1 MTNAESMMKSESVAH
16 ASSVPGSA
24 ALLDLFSANG
34 AYQPSLGQ
42 RPREVEPSRAQALK
56 ARFIQRWY
64 LGQAESRFQRW
75 VLLYSRS
82 WGVAPGYHET
92 APLALS
98 SDYQL
103 IVPKGSRMLRHYAC
117 HETIPCGRGD
127 RTTCLRSP
135 SFRLTTLLINV
146 VATPLWGV
154 TPGFERRAPERRT
167 APWLQGVRIYETTF
181 DHLVIPSS
189 LDIRHSSFFR
199 HVYATDDGRIRGKS
213 QCLP

>member
-1 MTNAESMMKSESVAH
+1 MKENDEIRMTNAESTTKSESVAH

-103 IVPKGSRMLRHYAC
+103 IVPKGSRMLRHHTC
-117 HETIPCGRGD
+117 HATSPCGRDD
-127 RTTCLRSP
+127 RTTCPRSP
-135 SFRLTTLLINV
+135 SFGL
-146 VATPLWGV
+146 G
-154 TPGFERRAPERRT
+154 
-167 APWLQGVRIYETTF
+167 
-181 DHLVIPSS
+181 HSVIPSS
-189 LDIRHSSFFR
+189 LDIRHSSFSR
-199 HVYATDDGRIRGKS
+199 TMGMPRTMVE
-213 QCLP
+213 